1 MGTSQVLPSVLRAT
15 QWRPGLGPGGATHS
29 VRDCEQ
35 VTQLHS
41 ALLPICRMGIIEG
54 PPSPAA
60 VVTNKRDHP
69 RAAPGQPQ

>member
-1 MGTSQVLPSVLRAT
+1 MGTSQVLPSVPRAT

-41 ALLPICRMGIIEG
+41 ALLPICRMGQINVIIHVQLLG
-54 PPSPAA
+54 SLSKP
-60 VVTNKRDHP
+60 
-69 RAAPGQPQ
+69 